1 MAVNNQSD
9 INKAALQELAAK
21 TPGLSYADQAKFL
34 KDGKIGDTVRSGLS
48 IADQE
53 KFLKDGKIS
62 VDAVKQGG
70 ADVYRVTSTD
80 PTTGVSKSVNVPQTS
95 GDWQMGLKT
104 AEQVEADNRATA
116 LAAYKEA
123 HPELPPLKATAA
135 FNAEVQKGTVTYEKP
150 AQAFEQTRPPTESVP
165 VVVPP
170 ADRTV
175 TVGESIT
182 RSDPQVERAPKDVN
196 IDGKPLPPSNTPSTR
211 AIEAES
217 KIAETRALRD
227 QEQSQAR
234 ALRNEANEAEEK
246 SLEAENKRAEEQ
258 FRADSLKED
267 AGRLEQQAADLESSN
282 PTEAARLRE
291 QAAGL
296 KQSAEEAEDNA
307 YELAQDRDSLEA
319 DAKNLSSAAR
329 EKDANATV
337 LEQDVISAEAE
348 KNALAEDAALAAG
361 DVTNEEV
368 ERLNESG
375 TTDDNAVDEGEAVPP
390 AADQDDAG
398 LGTPSPSEASK
409 VEVGAEQSQKTKI
422 EPIPNPLHD
431 YSSYTYGL
439 ALHMLS
445 AADYKAMATDPDGG
459 WVPSKTLI
467 ASAGKYGG
475 VGSGFERDPRFRED
489 FYFDNFKMNTVVGL
503 NSGSQGSNAIDIGF
517 TIIEPYGMTLID
529 RFMNACEELDGKNYL
544 EVPYLIQIDFYGYDD
559 EGTQRNIIE
568 HRKFIPV
575 KLIEMKI
582 RVGVK
587 GAEYQVKAVPFTH
600 GGFFESVA
608 ATPANFE
615 VTASTLL
622 NFFDAGADES
632 KTIQT
637 MQQRKEAAA
646 KAEKDV
652 KNKDPDDARQ
662 LKKEE
667 EAAAANAKVTG
678 QGDGNSYSIRSFV
691 AAYNAWQ
698 KTTVDSHYQSDCN
711 TIEVK
716 FDKAILDA
724 QNKEGGKIV
733 QSEVQSAKQV
743 GDKNPTNEKD
753 AKDAAR
759 ANTGKASAQPKFE
772 VGKFSI
778 NGGTNVVEVINM
790 MMKNSLYIRKQ
801 MLDPTKDAESNAQA
815 AKKPVQWWKI
825 IPQIELKKFCTRTG
839 KWNFHIIYHVVSY
852 TVFNRAH
859 PNAPK
864 EMPTGWHKEYHYIYT
879 GQNSDIIDFALEF
892 DTLFYTAVTINRGKV
907 QSTAGPQ
914 KSADQDDKLKQTE
927 DFTGYGDKE
936 QAGAGVTPVRLVN
949 REDSMDQTA
958 SGNQRKD
965 SVSGVVAS
973 VSESIY
979 ANAQGDML
987 SVRLKIVGDPMFIK
1001 QDDVYYNPGQA
1012 RFQETPYT
1020 DTYVKGDK
1028 NMIAMDGGEVHC
1040 LITFRTPT
1048 DIDEETGT
1056 VRYDGVTRESSFSGI
1071 YRVLSVENTLAG
1083 GKFEQTLEMIRLQ
1096 DQPDYD
1102 RRTTKAST
1110 ERDPVHNSNQTIV
1123 EDQTEEGLYPPVD
1136 SGYDET
1142 DLSGGLVDNSGNT
1155 GAQLNDTETQGDD
1168 RDTGSDPVNTNEA
1181 DSNENADPDQDGLA
1195 NVASDEN
1202 TPTTD
1207 INDANNTS
1215 PEPEN
1220 TAGPA
1225 TNPNAVPEAQLS
1237 AFRSEVD
1244 RAKTALSNQTSIGDD
1259 LEERYESTKEQ
1270 IAQFE
1275 SSLSRGIGTPEQR
1288 QALEARVRKLYDQ
1301 MNDLQDE
1308 LSAARNAERP
1318 LRADVIDA
1326 ESKLKQA
1333 LAGNQQ

>member
-21 TPGLSYADQAKFL
+21 TPGLSL
-34 KDGKIGDTVRSGLS
+34 KE
-48 IADQE
+48 QE
-53 KFLKDGKIS
+53 KFLKDGTIS
-62 VDAVKQGG
+62 VGTVKQGG

-80 PTTGVSKSVNVPQTS
+80 PVTGVGKSVNVPQTS

-104 AEQVEADNRATA
+104 AEQVEADNRAIA

-196 IDGKPLPPSNTPSTR
+196 IDGKPLPPSNTPNTR
-211 AIEAES
+211 VIEAES

-246 SLEAENKRAEEQ
+246 SRETENKRAEEQ

-267 AGRLEQQAADLESSN
+267 AGRLEQQAAALESSN

-296 KQSAEEAEDNA
+296 NQSAEEAEDNA
-307 YELAQDRDSLEA
+307 YELAQERDSLEA

-375 TTDDNAVDEGEAVPP
+375 ATDDDAVEAAAQFPP
-390 AADQDDAG
+390 PLANQDDAG

-445 AADYKAMATDPDGG
+445 TADYKAMATDPDGG

-475 VGSGFERDPRFRED
+475 VGSGFDRDPRFRED

-698 KTTVDSHYQSDCN
+698 KTTVDSNYQSDCN

-743 GDKNPTNEKD
+743 GDKDPTNEKD

-958 SGNQRKD
+958 TGNQRKD

-1020 DTYVKGDK
+1020 DTYVKGDR

-1123 EDQTEEGLYPPVD
+1123 QDQTEEGLYPPVD
-1136 SGYDET
+1136 SGYGET

-1168 RDTGSDPVNTNEA
+1168 RNAGIDPVNTNEA
-1181 DSNENADPDQDGLA
+1181 DSNENADPNQAGLA
-1195 NVASDEN
+1195 DVVSSEE

-1207 INDANNTS
+1207 INDANIAS
-1215 PEPEN
+1215 PEEPGTIQPAKSTRN
-1220 TAGPA
+1220 T
-1225 TNPNAVPEAQLS
+1225 NEAQLS
-1237 AFRSEVD
+1237 ENTAALE
-1244 RAKTALSNQTSIGDD
+1244 RAKDALAAQEKLTDDYENRYRAAASKVDELQRLKNSNAGSPEIVANLDA
-1259 LEERYESTKEQ
+1259 Q
-1270 IAQFE
+1270 I
-1275 SSLSRGIGTPEQR
+1275 
-1288 QALEARVRKLYDQ
+1288 RKLVDERE
-1301 MNDLQDE
+1301 DLFDE
-1308 LSAARNAERP
+1308 LNDALAKQRP
-1318 LRADVIDA
+1318 LRADVID
-1326 ESKLKQA
+1326 
-1333 LAGNQQ
+1333 LAAKVKKASETNR

>member
-9 INKAALQELAAK
+9 INKNALQELAAK
-21 TPGLSYADQAKFL
+21 TPGLS
-34 KDGKIGDTVRSGLS
+34 V
-48 IADQE
+48 ADQE

-62 VDAVKQGG
+62 VDAVRQGG
-70 ADVYRVTSTD
+70 ADVYRVTATNPDS
-80 PTTGVSKSVNVPQTS
+80 GVSKSVNVPQQG
-95 GDWQMGLKT
+95 GDWQIGLKT
-104 AEQVEADNRATA
+104 AEQTEATNRATA

-135 FNAEVQKGTVTYEKP
+135 FNAEVQKGTVTYDKP
-150 AQAFEQTRPPTESVP
+150 AQAFEQTRPQTDPVP
-165 VVVPP
+165 VSVPP
-170 ADRTV
+170 ADRTT

-196 IDGKPLPPSNTPSTR
+196 LDGNPLPPSNTPSTR
-211 AIEAES
+211 VIEADA
-217 KIAETRALRD
+217 KIAETR
-227 QEQSQAR
+227 EQRNQAVANAR
-234 ALRNEANEAEEK
+234 ELRNQASEAEDK
-246 SLEAENKRAEEQ
+246 SREAEIARSEEQ
-258 FRADSLKED
+258 FRADNLKE
-267 AGRLEQQAADLESSN
+267 EAAALESSD
-282 PTEAARLRE
+282 PERAARLRE
-291 QAAGL
+291 QAA
-296 KQSAEEAEDNA
+296 EAEDNA
-307 YELAQDRDSLEA
+307 ARLAQERDDLED
-319 DAKNLSSAAR
+319 DAKSLSSEAR
-329 EKDANATV
+329 ENDVAAKT

-348 KNALAEDAALAAG
+348 KNALAEDEALAG
-361 DVTNEEV
+361 DDVTDEEV
-368 ERLNESG
+368 ERLNEDG
-375 TTDDNAVDEGEAVPP
+375 TTDDDAVDEAAQFPPP

-398 LGTPSPSEASK
+398 LGTPSPSEAAK

-445 AADYKAMATDPDGG
+445 PADYKAMATDPDGG

-475 VGSGFERDPRFRED
+475 VGSGFDRDPRFRED

-544 EVPYLIQIDFYGYDD
+544 ELPYLIQIDFYGYDD

-615 VTASTLL
+615 VTASTLIQ
-622 NFFDAGADES
+622 FFDAGADES

-646 KAEKDV
+646 KAEKDA
-652 KNKDPDDARQ
+652 KNRDPDDARQ

-678 QGDGNSYSIRSFV
+678 GGEGNSYSIRSFV

-698 KTTVDSHYQSDCN
+698 KTTVDSNYQSDCN

-743 GDKNPTNEKD
+743 GEKNPTNEKD

-759 ANTGKASAQPKFE
+759 ANTGKASAQPNFE

-801 MLDPTKDAESNAQA
+801 MLDPTKDAETNAKE

-879 GQNSDIIDFALEF
+879 GKNSDIIDFALEF

-914 KSADQDDKLKQTE
+914 KSVDQDDKLKQNE
-927 DFTGYGDKE
+927 DFKGYGDKE
-936 QAGAGVTPVRLVN
+936 QAGSGVTPVRIVN

-1028 NMIAMDGGEVHC
+1028 SMIAMDGGEIHC

-1110 ERDPVHNSNQTIV
+1110 ERDPVHNSNQEV
-1123 EDQTEEGLYPPVD
+1123 VSDQTEEGIYPPVD
-1136 SGYDET
+1136 SEVDET
-1142 DLSGGLVDNSGNT
+1142 DQTGTPTDT
-1155 GAQLNDTETQGDD
+1155 GASLNDTETQGDGG
-1168 RDTGSDPVNTNEA
+1168 TTASDPVDTDE
-1181 DSNENADPDQDGLA
+1181 DDLNENADPDQDGLA
-1195 NVASDEN
+1195 DVASDED

-1207 INDANNTS
+1207 INDADGTA
-1215 PEPEN
+1215 PEPTN
-1220 TAGPA
+1220 AVQPA
-1225 TNPNAVPEAQLS
+1225 NNPNAVPEAQVS
-1237 AFRSEVD
+1237 AFRTEVD
-1244 RAKTALSNQTSIGDD
+1244 RAKTALSDQVSIGDD

-1275 SSLSRGIGTPEQR
+1275 SSLAKGAGTPEQR

-1308 LSAARNAERP
+1308 LADARTAERP
-1318 LRADVIDA
+1318 LRANVIDA
-1326 ESKLKQA
+1326 EFKLKQA